1 MEVDP
6 HPTLASPCGP
16 DSQWYPL
23 KGEGSTLADRTL
35 LARGPVS
42 FWAANPLPLISGCQ
56 ALGTE
61 GQGSLACCSP
71 WGHKELDMTQQLNT
85 HTTTG

>member
-1 MEVDP
+1 MLKLQYFGHRMRRADSLEK
-6 HPTLASPCGP
+6 TLKLGKIEGKRRRGQQKMRWLDGIT
-16 DSQWYPL
+16 DSMDMGL
-23 KGEGSTLADRTL
+23 SK
-35 LARGPVS
+35 
-42 FWAANPLPLISGCQ
+42 
-56 ALGTE
+56 ALGDGE

>member
-1 MEVDP
+1 MRWLDVI
-6 HPTLASPCGP
+6 T
-16 DSQWYPL
+16 DSMDMGL
-23 KGEGSTLADRTL
+23 SK
-35 LARGPVS
+35 
-42 FWAANPLPLISGCQ
+42 
-56 ALGTE
+56 ALGDGE